1 MKSQIEAMRGLCYEV
16 AADLDRAN
24 KIEDKDE
31 REKAQAML
39 ELMIPVVKAWCTDT
53 GLAITSTNIQ
63 VHGGM
68 GFMEETGAGQHYR
81 DARITTIYEGTN
93 GVQAMDLLGRKV
105 VRNGGETVHTFIKNV
120 QETIDQ
126 LDTNDHSQLSI
137 SIHLKNSLDAL
148 NSAVAWM
155 IETFPKQPGQAAAG
169 ATSFLEMMG
178 LISGG
183 WMLARGVIKADMQ
196 LKNKQGDK
204 KFLNSK
210 ITTAQY
216 FAQAFLS
223 RAPSLLYPITD
234 CGDCVMEFEA
244 SNF

>member
-1 MKSQIEAMRGLCYEV
+1 
-16 AADLDRAN
+16 
-24 KIEDKDE
+24 
-31 REKAQAML
+31 
-39 ELMIPVVKAWCTDT
+39 
-53 GLAITSTNIQ
+53 
-63 VHGGM
+63 
-68 GFMEETGAGQHYR
+68 
-81 DARITTIYEGTN
+81 
-93 GVQAMDLLGRKV
+93 MDLLGRKV
-105 VRNGGETVHTFIKNV
+105 VRNGGETVHTFIKKV

-126 LDTNDHSQLSI
+126 LDTNDPSQLSI

-155 IETFPKQPGQAAAG
+155 IETFPKQPGKAAAG

-183 WMLARGVIKADMQ
+183 WMLARGVIEADMQ

-204 KFLNSK
+204 NFLNSK

-216 FAQAFLS
+216 FSQAFLS